1 MLSLAYSCLKLSGGH
16 QLTPHTLGSY
26 FYMEEQEEKEGNSL
40 IANVVQM
47 IILFWSLGVIS
58 WSYFNPNPTRQIDTT
73 FAAGLLSAVTA
84 QYGLN
89 IKKNGDSKKK
99 NNIGNTPKIVD
110 NKNNKVGIK

>member
-1 MLSLAYSCLKLSGGH
+1 
-16 QLTPHTLGSY
+16 
-26 FYMEEQEEKEGNSL
+26 MEEQEEKEGNGL

-89 IKKNGDSKKK
+89 IKKNSDNKKK
-99 NNIGNTPKIVD
+99 ASIGNTPNIVD
-110 NKNNKVGIK
+110 NKSNKTVTK

>member
-1 MLSLAYSCLKLSGGH
+1 
-16 QLTPHTLGSY
+16 
-26 FYMEEQEEKEGNSL
+26 MEEQEEKEGNGL

-89 IKKNGDSKKK
+89 IKKNSDNKKK
-99 NNIGNTPKIVD
+99 NTVGNAPNIVD
-110 NKNNKVGIK
+110 NKSNKTVTK

>member
-1 MLSLAYSCLKLSGGH
+1 
-16 QLTPHTLGSY
+16 
-26 FYMEEQEEKEGNSL
+26 MEDQEEKEGNGL

-89 IKKNGDSKKK
+89 IKKNSDSKKK
-99 NNIGNTPKIVD
+99 NSIGNTPKIVD
-110 NKNNKVGIK
+110 NKDNKM

>member
-1 MLSLAYSCLKLSGGH
+1 
-16 QLTPHTLGSY
+16 
-26 FYMEEQEEKEGNSL
+26 MEDQEEKEGNGL

-89 IKKNGDSKKK
+89 IKKNSDSKKK
-99 NNIGNTPKIVD
+99 NSIGNTPKIVD
-110 NKNNKVGIK
+110 NSKNKVGTK

>member
-1 MLSLAYSCLKLSGGH
+1 
-16 QLTPHTLGSY
+16 
-26 FYMEEQEEKEGNSL
+26 MENQEEKEGNSL

-89 IKKNGDSKKK
+89 IKKSGNGDNKKLK
-99 NNIGNTPKIVD
+99 GKVNIVD
-110 NKNNKVGIK
+110 NKDTNVGIK

>member
-1 MLSLAYSCLKLSGGH
+1 
-16 QLTPHTLGSY
+16 
-26 FYMEEQEEKEGNSL
+26 MEEQEEKEGNGL

-89 IKKNGDSKKK
+89 IKKNSDSKKK
-99 NNIGNTPKIVD
+99 NSIGNTSNNVD
-110 NKNNKVGIK
+110 NKNNKTVTK

>member
-1 MLSLAYSCLKLSGGH
+1 
-16 QLTPHTLGSY
+16 
-26 FYMEEQEEKEGNSL
+26 MEDQEEKEGNGL

-89 IKKNGDSKKK
+89 IKKNSDSKKK
-99 NNIGNTPKIVD
+99 SSIGKFPDIVD
-110 NKNNKVGIK
+110 NKSNKTVTK

>member
-1 MLSLAYSCLKLSGGH
+1 
-16 QLTPHTLGSY
+16 
-26 FYMEEQEEKEGNSL
+26 MEDQEEKEGNGL

-89 IKKNGDSKKK
+89 IKKNSDSKKK
-99 NNIGNTPKIVD
+99 NSIGNTSNNVD
-110 NKNNKVGIK
+110 NKNNKTVTK

>member
-1 MLSLAYSCLKLSGGH
+1 
-16 QLTPHTLGSY
+16 
-26 FYMEEQEEKEGNSL
+26 MEEQDEKEGNSL

-89 IKKNGDSKKK
+89 IKKNSDNKKK
-99 NNIGNTPKIVD
+99 SSIGNAPNIVD
-110 NKNNKVGIK
+110 NKSNKTVTK

>member
-1 MLSLAYSCLKLSGGH
+1 
-16 QLTPHTLGSY
+16 
-26 FYMEEQEEKEGNSL
+26 MEDQEEKEGNGL

-89 IKKNGDSKKK
+89 IKKNSDNKKK
-99 NNIGNTPKIVD
+99 SSIGNAPNIVD
-110 NKNNKVGIK
+110 NKSNKTVTK

>member
-1 MLSLAYSCLKLSGGH
+1 
-16 QLTPHTLGSY
+16 
-26 FYMEEQEEKEGNSL
+26 MEGQEEKEGNGL

-58 WSYFNPNPTRQIDTT
+58 WSYFNPNPSRQIDTT

-89 IKKNGDSKKK
+89 IKKNSDSKKK
-99 NNIGNTPKIVD
+99 ISTGKTPDIMD
-110 NKNNKVGIK
+110 NKNNKNVTKWKNLFIYY

>member
-1 MLSLAYSCLKLSGGH
+1 
-16 QLTPHTLGSY
+16 
-26 FYMEEQEEKEGNSL
+26 MEEQEEKEGNSL

-89 IKKNGDSKKK
+89 IKKNNDSKKK
-99 NNIGNTPKIVD
+99 ASIGNTTNIVD
-110 NKNNKVGIK
+110 NKNNKNVTK